1 MVGPLLGCTGHIY
14 YVHAALGAPCSDLDG
29 AHREGRRK
37 AEGAQ
42 RLHCICLGN
51 AHTPTCFVRGIRKH
65 PQVLNYIFFRRAG
78 GSGGAER
85 ERERE
90 AELPCD
96 YGGHPPGVE
105 REVTNLLEASLLDM
119 DGRIAGSESD
129 QDGTGRR
136 AQRSRQLRA
145 SCGEE
150 HRNAHAGRRV
160 TGLFRS
166 SPVGHRSGLL
176 APSRA
181 RLALGHRSTNL
192 PQLYHHGRRSAVCAC
207 KCLALYERV

>member
-90 AELPCD
+90 RQSCPVTT
-96 YGGHPPGVE
+96 GVTRPGWRGKLRIYWRLRCLTWMGE
-105 REVTNLLEASLLDM
+105 SLDLS
-119 DGRIAGSESD
+119 RIRMEQED
-129 QDGTGRR
+129 
-136 AQRSRQLRA
+136 
-145 SCGEE
+145 E
-150 HRNAHAGRRV
+150 
-160 TGLFRS
+160 
-166 SPVGHRSGLL
+166 RSG
-176 APSRA
+176 PDSCVRVVEK
-181 RLALGHRSTNL
+181 STET
-192 PQLYHHGRRSAVCAC
+192 HTRGAG
-207 KCLALYERV
+207 